1 MKSEMCDAG
10 ELVFG
15 SDAAVSVPAIAGS
28 GGGDVGKRAR
38 VSSCGLEVGEV
49 IKRAKR
55 DFILPPGFLE
65 PLPVTVLCP
74 TPLSVRPIAPI
85 TTVNP
90 MSPLFTSRPMAPLF
104 TSRPMAPLSTVL
116 PAMPLSTARPIT
128 SPSMV
133 WPVESRS
140 TSTFRLESPPLKLK
154 KVEDKQEGSN
164 GCRQFWK
171 AGDYE
176 GPTECSSSFSADI
189 DHVRV
194 HPKFLHSN
202 ATSHKWA
209 LGALA
214 ELLDNS
220 MDEVCNG
227 AKFVNIDVLKNPKD
241 QTKMLLVEDNGGG
254 MDPDKMRQC
263 MSLGYSM
270 KSKSANTIG
279 QYGNGFKTST
289 MRLGADVIVFSR
301 CQGKDGISPTQSIGM
316 LSYTFLRNTGKQ
328 DIIVPMVDYEKRD
341 DDWHQMERSSS
352 VAWKTNMDSIVQWS
366 PYSSEADLLQQ
377 FNFMFDQGTRIII
390 YNLWEDDEGQLELDF
405 VTDAQDIQIRGA
417 NRDEKKIE
425 MSKNFP
431 NSRHFLTY
439 HHSMRVYSPLIFT
452 ILWINSRL
460 RMLVLKNFAFF
471 VITVVFFFLFILQS
485 YASILYLR
493 LPQGFRI
500 VLRGK
505 EIEHHNITNDM
516 MMKEEKIYRPQPGP
530 DGVSKDPNIFAAVTI
545 GFVKDAIN
553 HIDVQGFN
561 VYHKNRLIKP
571 FWRIWN
577 AAGSDGRGVIGV
589 LEANFIE
596 PAHDKQGFE
605 RTAVLNRLEARL
617 LRIQKNYWSS
627 NCQKI
632 GYAPRRQKK
641 SIKNSEDNVSSP
653 ETPQQPCAPMMAKP
667 SMVVQS
673 HDSTR
678 HQNSAK
684 LSLHSNYVSRESGNS
699 VNSDE
704 MMKYEVVNSSKKPHN
719 NDYEKSGEC
728 ILLHQPRYHFSISS
742 CNYSGSGQS
751 NTECKPNKKSSDGSE
766 DIACSSLLSSSVL
779 NDGLRQSHKMGAE
792 CFVNGL
798 KALDFGM
805 HTKLLA
811 NHNKALKERIVT
823 VEGKLLHDLK
833 IAMQKN
839 KELTEKVELLQKRL
853 KDAEKE
859 QETIVNIFLEERERR
874 DAKDEK
880 WRAMLKVAND
890 KINKLENFAISGIK
904 SELQ

>member
-1 MKSEMCDAG
+1 MDFKK
-10 ELVFG
+10 V
-15 SDAAVSVPAIAGS
+15 
-28 GGGDVGKRAR
+28 
-38 VSSCGLEVGEV
+38 V
-49 IKRAKR
+49 IQA
-55 DFILPPGFLE
+55 F
-65 PLPVTVLCP
+65 
-74 TPLSVRPIAPI
+74 
-85 TTVNP
+85 
-90 MSPLFTSRPMAPLF
+90 
-104 TSRPMAPLSTVL
+104 
-116 PAMPLSTARPIT
+116 
-128 SPSMV
+128 
-133 WPVESRS
+133 SRS
-140 TSTFRLESPPLKLK
+140 LYLILEYDG
-154 KVEDKQEGSN
+154 VEEPVRSLDI
-164 GCRQFWK
+164 
-171 AGDYE
+171 
-176 GPTECSSSFSADI
+176 PDI

-227 AKFVNIDVLKNPKD
+227 ATFVNIDVLKNPKD

-301 CQGKDGISPTQSIGM
+301 CRGKDGMSPTQSIGM

-328 DIIVPMVDYEKRD
+328 DIIVPLVDYEKRD

-352 VAWKTNMDSIVQWS
+352 VAWKTNMDSIVKWS
-366 PYSSEADLLQQ
+366 PYSSEAGLLEQ

-405 VTDAQDIQIRGA
+405 VTDAQDIQVRGA

-439 HHSMRVYSPLIFT
+439 HHSMR
-452 ILWINSRL
+452 
-460 RMLVLKNFAFF
+460 
-471 VITVVFFFLFILQS
+471 S

-505 EIEHHNITNDM
+505 EIEHHNIANDM

-627 NCQKI
+627 NCQNI

-641 SIKNSEDNVSSP
+641 SIKNSEDNSIESSP
-653 ETPQQPCAPMMAKP
+653 ETPKQPCVPPMMAKP

-673 HDSTR
+673 NDSTR

-684 LSLHSNYVSRESGNS
+684 LSLHSNF
-699 VNSDE
+699 
-704 MMKYEVVNSSKKPHN
+704 EVVNSTKKPHN
-719 NDYEKSGEC
+719 NGYEKSGEC
-728 ILLHQPRYHFSISS
+728 ILLQQPRYHFSISS
-742 CNYSGSGQS
+742 SNCNGSGQS
-751 NTECKPNKKSSDGSE
+751 NTECNPNKKSSDGSE

-779 NDGLRQSHKMGAE
+779 NDGLRQSPVSVESDLKNMSCLRSSSMKMGAE
-792 CFVNGL
+792 SYVNGL

-811 NHNKALKERIVT
+811 NHNKTLKERIVT

-839 KELTEKVELLQKRL
+839 KELTEKIELLQKRL
-853 KDAEKE
+853 KDADKE
-859 QETIVNIFLEERERR
+859 QETIVTIFLEERERR
-874 DAKDEK
+874 DAEEEK
-880 WRAMLKVAND
+880 WRTLLKVAND

>member
-38 VSSCGLEVGEV
+38 VSTCELDEGEV

-55 DFILPPGFLE
+55 DFILPPGFLD
-65 PLPVTVLCP
+65 PLPARVFCP
-74 TPLSVRPIAPI
+74 KPLSVRPIAPI

-90 MSPLFTSRPMAPLF
+90 MSPLFTSRPMAPL
-104 TSRPMAPLSTVL
+104 STVL
-116 PAMPLSTARPIT
+116 PVMPLSTARPIA
-128 SPSMV
+128 SSSMV
-133 WPVESRS
+133 WPVESSS
-140 TSTFRLESPPLKLK
+140 TSTFRSESPPLKLV

-176 GPTECSSSFSADI
+176 GPTECCSSFSADI
-189 DHVRV
+189 DRVRV

-227 AKFVNIDVLKNPKD
+227 ATFVNIDVLKNPKD

-301 CQGKDGISPTQSIGM
+301 CRGNDGMSPTQSIGM

-352 VAWKTNMDSIVQWS
+352 VAWKTNMDSMVQWS

-431 NSRHFLTY
+431 HSRHFLTY
-439 HHSMRVYSPLIFT
+439 HHSMR
-452 ILWINSRL
+452 
-460 RMLVLKNFAFF
+460 
-471 VITVVFFFLFILQS
+471 S

-505 EIEHHNITNDM
+505 EIEHHNIANDM
-516 MMKEEKIYRPQPGP
+516 MMIEEKTYRPQPGP

-545 GFVKDAIN
+545 GFVKDAKN

-617 LRIQKNYWSS
+617 IRIQKNYWSS

-641 SIKNSEDNVSSP
+641 SIKNSEDNESSP
-653 ETPQQPCAPMMAKP
+653 ETPQQPCAPPMMAKP

-673 HDSTR
+673 QDSTK

-684 LSLHSNYVSRESGNS
+684 LSLHSNYVARESGNS

-704 MMKYEVVNSSKKPHN
+704 TMKYEVVNSSKKPHN

-728 ILLHQPRYHFSISS
+728 KLLHQPRYPFSISS
-742 CNYSGSGQS
+742 SNYNGSGQS
-751 NTECKPNKKSSDGSE
+751 NTECKPNKKSLDGSE
-766 DIACSSLLSSSVL
+766 DIACSSLISSSEL

-792 CFVNGL
+792 CNVNGL

-805 HTKLLA
+805 HTKPLA
-811 NHNKALKERIVT
+811 NQNKALKERIVT

-833 IAMQKN
+833 NAMLKN
-839 KELTEKVELLQKRL
+839 KELSEKVELLQKRL
-853 KDAEKE
+853 KDAGKE
-859 QETIVNIFLEERERR
+859 QETIVNIFFEERERR
-874 DAKDEK
+874 DAIEEK
-880 WRAMLKVAND
+880 WRTLLKVAND
-890 KINKLENFAISGIK
+890 KIKNLENLAISGIK
-904 SELQ
+904 SEL

>member
-1 MKSEMCDAG
+1 MCDAG
-10 ELVFG
+10 KLVFR
-15 SDAAVSVPAIAGS
+15 SDAAVSLPAIAGS

-38 VSSCGLEVGEV
+38 VSSCGLEVEEV

-65 PLPVTVLCP
+65 PLPATVFCP

-90 MSPLFTSRPMAPLF
+90 MSPLFTSRPMAPIF

-116 PAMPLSTARPIT
+116 PVMPLSTARPIA

-133 WPVESRS
+133 WPS
-140 TSTFRLESPPLKLK
+140 TSTFRSESPPLKLE

-164 GCRQFWK
+164 GCKQFWK

-227 AKFVNIDVLKNPKD
+227 ATFVNIDVLKNPKD
-241 QTKMLLVEDNGGG
+241 QSKMLLVEDNGGG

-301 CQGKDGISPTQSIGM
+301 CQGKDGMSPTQSIGM

-377 FNFMFDQGTRIII
+377 
-390 YNLWEDDEGQLELDF
+390 
-405 VTDAQDIQIRGA
+405 DIQIRGA

-439 HHSMRVYSPLIFT
+439 HHSMR
-452 ILWINSRL
+452 
-460 RMLVLKNFAFF
+460 
-471 VITVVFFFLFILQS
+471 S

-505 EIEHHNITNDM
+505 EIEHHSIANDM
-516 MMKEEKIYRPQPGP
+516 MLKEEKIYRPQPGP

-545 GFVKDAIN
+545 GFVKDAVN

-627 NCQKI
+627 NCQNI

-641 SIKNSEDNVSSP
+641 SIKISEDNESSP
-653 ETPQQPCAPMMAKP
+653 ETPKQPCVPPMMAKP

-673 HDSTR
+673 NDSTR

-684 LSLHSNYVSRESGNS
+684 LSLHSNF
-699 VNSDE
+699 
-704 MMKYEVVNSSKKPHN
+704 EVVNSTKKPHN
-719 NDYEKSGEC
+719 NGYEKSGEC

-742 CNYSGSGQS
+742 SNCDGSGQS

-779 NDGLRQSHKMGAE
+779 NDGLRQSPVSVESDLKNMSCLRSSSMKMGAE
-792 CFVNGL
+792 SYGNGL

-811 NHNKALKERIVT
+811 NHNKTLKERIVT

-853 KDAEKE
+853 KDADKE
-859 QETIVNIFLEERERR
+859 QETIVTIFLEERERR
-874 DAKDEK
+874 DAEEEK
-880 WRAMLKVAND
+880 WRTMLKVAND